1 MAKSPPN
8 KTKSPSKKLQSG
20 TPLGPDAEAQAKT
33 SELLELWRGRV
44 KSAQR
49 LRTDWEKE
57 YAVQECEQFFLG
69 KQHGKSGMST
79 DTVFNRFRAT
89 LRTQKPSL
97 FYSNPKF
104 FVRPKPGINAPVEE
118 THAAI
123 GEAVLEAIGGND
135 NCLKNA
141 ASFAL
146 WQAFFRVGVM
156 KICYDPKLEPN
167 PQQGQVIPL
176 QGAQGVIV
184 DENLQPV
191 PLIDPLTG
199 EPVVEPDEVLTD
211 EVYTYEYVDAKCLLL
226 PDDGPDP
233 SKWTWIGE
241 EIIVLLAD
249 AKEDARWPKAMRE
262 SLESNVTEKDEERGR
277 TRREATNELD
287 RKFKYYECYDRRS
300 KRLFMW
306 ADGQQTDAFLVD
318 RLLPDGIEDHPYA
331 ILNLGDPIL
340 GPRPSPWPVPYTRSW
355 LDLQREYNT
364 NRKQIQNAAKRSS
377 RKIYYDDAT
386 FASPDEIDKATSPDD
401 MVFVKLNSIER
412 PPICLTEPALSSDV
426 LKAVQLLD
434 MDWRLITGT
443 TGARTGSGD
452 SNSATESRFVERA
465 ANLRDTDMQDL
476 VGDWLSSAGKKM
488 LQLVKKTLTLD
499 LWVKLRGWG
508 DSEFLTA
515 IQERTGMPPT
525 MLALLDTQMPG
536 FKDML
541 RERIGSEQWRQVTRE
556 ELTFE
561 ADVTIQP
568 GSARPRNLDN
578 EREAWL
584 SFLTLLG
591 QFPQLAFSREL
602 LKETASKFDGMIS
615 ERMVDELNAL
625 AMQMVGAQSQVA
637 GHGGE
642 NQAPGSGDGSK
653 TAGNPD
659 MTAQM
664 NGMMGGL

>member
-1 MAKSPPN
+1 MARTPARTTATPK
-8 KTKSPSKKLQSG
+8 KKLQSG
-20 TPLGPDAEAQAKT
+20 TPLEGDATEKAAETDRLEQWRSRVKQAK
-33 SELLELWRGRV
+33 EV
-44 KSAQR
+44 
-49 LRTDWEKE
+49 RTQWEKD
-57 YAVQECEQFFLG
+57 YQVHECEQFFLG
-69 KQHGKSGMST
+69 KQHGKSGSTT

-104 FVRPKPGINAPVEE
+104 FVRPKPGVNAPVEE

-135 NCLKNA
+135 SCLKNA

-146 WQAFFRVGVM
+146 WQAFFRVGVL
-156 KICYDPKLEPN
+156 KVCYDPKLEPN
-167 PQQGQVIPL
+167 PQRGQIIPL
-176 QGAQGVIV
+176 QGPEGVV
-184 DENLQPV
+184 MDENQQPV

-199 EPVVEPDEVLTD
+199 EPVVEPDEVLSD

-241 EIIVLLAD
+241 EITVLLEE
-249 AKEDARWPKAMRE
+249 AKEDTRWPKAMRE
-262 SLESNVTEKDEERGR
+262 SLESNVTEREGDRGR
-277 TRREATNELD
+277 S
-287 RKFKYYECYDRRS
+287 RKAVTTEHDQKFTYYECYDRRT
-300 KRLFMW
+300 KRMYMW
-306 ADGQQTDAFLVD
+306 ADGQQTDAFLLD
-318 RLLPDGIEDHPYA
+318 QFLPDGIEDHPYA

-340 GPRPSPWPVPYTRSW
+340 GPTPSPWPVPYTRSW

-386 FASPDEIDKATSPDD
+386 FASADEIDKATSPDD
-401 MVFVKLNSIER
+401 MVFVKLNSVER

-443 TGARTGSGD
+443 TGARVGSGD
-452 SNSATESRFVERA
+452 SNTATESRFVERA
-465 ANLRDTDMQDL
+465 ANLRDTDMQDA
-476 VGDWLSSAGKKM
+476 VGDWLSTAGKKM
-488 LQLVKKTLTLD
+488 LQRVKSTLTLD
-499 LWVKLRGWG
+499 LWVKLRSWG
-508 DSEFLTA
+508 DSEFVKMV
-515 IQERTGMPPT
+515 ESRTGLPPT
-525 MLALLDTQMPG
+525 ALALLDAQIPG

-541 RERIGSEQWRQVTRE
+541 KERVGGEQWRQVTRE

-561 ADVTIQP
+561 ADVTVQP

-578 EREAWL
+578 ERESWL
-584 SFLTLLG
+584 SFLTLIG

-615 ERMVDELNAL
+615 DRMVDELNAL
-625 AMQMVGAQSQVA
+625 ALQMVGAQSQVA
-637 GHGGE
+637 GHGGK
-642 NQAPGSGDGSK
+642 NDAPGSGDGSK

-659 MTAQM
+659 MDAQM
-664 NGMMGGL
+664 NGMMGE